1 MNTPAR
7 FLPTLFDRLS
17 DEAPHQAVEGSAQR
31 LYSLAD
37 YTASLVRD
45 LETLVNTR
53 QPALQANAVQAA
65 WLQALNTL
73 PKGQK
78 PARVFYDSTDNT
90 AGEIALTNALHALNV
105 DGHGLELGN
114 VKRGMTSVV
123 AWAIQASAV
132 HSCKSTSRRW
142 PATSKVAPV
151 PWCIPARM
159 AALPSRWSAHRTR
172 SARQETIRTVATT
185 HSNMARREESHEQA
199 DLLGRRH

>member
-78 PARVFYDSTDNT
+78 PARVFYVSTDNT

-114 VKRGMTSVV
+114 VEEGYDIGRRLGNTGVSSALVQINLATMASY
-123 AWAIQASAV
+123 QQGGASAV
-132 HSCKSTSRRW
+132 VYSGKDGSVTVQMVSPPNEERKARNHKNRGND
-142 PATSKVAPV
+142 PFKYGAPGGK
-151 PWCIPARM
+151 P
-159 AALPSRWSAHRTR
+159 
-172 SARQETIRTVATT
+172 
-185 HSNMARREESHEQA
+185 
-199 DLLGRRH
+199 

>member
-105 DGHGLELGN
+105 DGHGLKLGN
-114 VKRGMTSVV
+114 VEEGYDIGRRLGNTGVSSALVQINLATMASY
-123 AWAIQASAV
+123 QQGGASAV
-132 HSCKSTSRRW
+132 VYSGKDGSVTVQMVSPPNKERKARNHKNRGND
-142 PATSKVAPV
+142 PFKYGAPGGK
-151 PWCIPARM
+151 P
-159 AALPSRWSAHRTR
+159 
-172 SARQETIRTVATT
+172 
-185 HSNMARREESHEQA
+185 
-199 DLLGRRH
+199 